1 MLGEIASSE
10 SVFPGAASQAPS
22 VMSSRPV
29 QASPPNAEE
38 LSKPME
44 NIQVNTLQI
53 VTRPNPDL
61 THVFHYFATIAPC
74 FNN

>member
-10 SVFPGAASQAPS
+10 SVFPGVASQAPS

-38 LSKPME
+38 PSKPME
-44 NIQVNTLQI
+44 NIQVNT
-53 VTRPNPDL
+53 P
-61 THVFHYFATIAPC
+61 
-74 FNN
+74 